1 VQLEGADEAARQLD
15 RLEQR
20 VQRARQG
27 TGAGGAVG
35 AGATAAGPVTRAVQS
50 TAAAEAVAA
59 RQVVASRSS
68 LFDTFGRS
76 AFGPAIA
83 GLGVGLASLPLQQL
97 TQSAL
102 QANRQVGAFDPA
114 RARIDI
120 ERQTA
125 LSRFGR
131 SAEAFQQPLDR
142 FGTSLLN
149 AAGPAGG
156 LVAGAAAIGQGV
168 SGIASIGAVVAGLGA
183 VAAALGANTAA
194 TTANTVARS
203 AGGGFGGGGGGGG
216 GTPTTGTPGPGGG
229 ARGAV
234 WAAVAAAGRLLP
246 YAPALAGL
254 ALGGDDPRTQ
264 RLEAQQRALA
274 RFQDVAPQ
282 PSAEQVAGASETI
295 ASIRA
300 IQRSDR
306 ISGTP
311 GFLAFDLQRREQA
324 LLPEAV
330 QAFDQARLGQ
340 AQGLSQ
346 IAGQR
351 RALALQQDMDALS
364 ARQFDDRQGEERRQ
378 LLVGW
383 SRAAEQIGIGAGRQ
397 GREAGIGAAI
407 SRREIGIGAA
417 QQLADIQRS
426 TAISQRE
433 ITIGAGETRA
443 DIEQGYQRGRRN
455 LILGQIGGLAG
466 GLIGLRTQRRDALAD
481 LEESVGRQRA
491 RVERGAG
498 DATEGVGIGA
508 GRALAG
514 AERSF
519 ADQLDAIARSRGDAE
534 ADLTRQTTQQIEDVK
549 IRQTQEQ
556 TLFTQ
561 AAALRQREQTALSA
575 QITIQEG
582 LVKKLQPS
590 VDDQITA
597 YDKLTTSLKD
607 MSTFLDRELVARGG
621 RPTPPAP
628 STQATAG
635 AMPNY

>member
-1 VQLEGADEAARQLD
+1 
-15 RLEQR
+15 
-20 VQRARQG
+20 
-27 TGAGGAVG
+27 
-35 AGATAAGPVTRAVQS
+35 
-50 TAAAEAVAA
+50 VAA

-194 TTANTVARS
+194 TAANTVARG
-203 AGGGFGGGGGGGG
+203 AGGGFGGGGG
-216 GTPTTGTPGPGGG
+216 TPTSGPGGG
-229 ARGAV
+229 SRTAPAGGLGGLL
-234 WAAVAAAGRLLP
+234 AAAGRVLP
-246 YAPALAGL
+246 FAPALAGL